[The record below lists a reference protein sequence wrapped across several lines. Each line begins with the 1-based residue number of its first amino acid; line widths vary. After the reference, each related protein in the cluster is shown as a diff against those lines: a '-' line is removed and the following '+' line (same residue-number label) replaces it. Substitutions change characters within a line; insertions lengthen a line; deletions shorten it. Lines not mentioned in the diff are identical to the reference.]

1 MASLDSSGQQK
12 PDEVSFLGEISDEDS
27 SESGDEF
34 DNEQSDVKET
44 SSQGYVKSGLTSTV
58 ISESELARTGL
69 DNAEVKVPSEITNR
83 PGTSNAEGCSDSST
97 TMDNSKCGEGKASAE
112 DEKLKSDT
120 CTSCIESTL
129 EWPETSTFDSELS
142 TTNQNPEEME
152 EDVSSAQTS
161 KAVQSVSVTENEA
174 SSASAGLSATNVE
187 TAQYREIKD
196 SSLCSDASKSSTD
209 LEIAD
214 VEANDSTQGDC
225 NSEKGGCGDD
235 KGCVSGEVLPLE
247 GSVTDRKVSTPESKE
262 VDVSEEKSNTYPSSE
277 NNVDVKNGD
286 VEMKGSE
293 VIDHGSSDVP
303 MNENT
308 GKSESVSKEKSNPVG
323 ELKKEGALE
332 ENEVQENDMD
342 HSTPEEGILN
352 HQEGEEEDK
361 EEEHENVDTEQN
373 KTAEEKQPDSEK
385 TASGDDIKKDEES
398 DTHEKL
404 KLGIQSQETGES

>member
-1 MASLDSSGQQK
+1 MTSLDSSGQQK

-44 SSQGYVKSGLTSTV
+44 SSQGYVKSGLISTV

-83 PGTSNAEGCSDSST
+83 PGTSNAEHCSDSST
-97 TMDNSKCGEGKASAE
+97 TMDDSKCGEGKASAE

-129 EWPETSTFDSELS
+129 ECPETSTFDSELS

-161 KAVQSVSVTENEA
+161 KVQSASVTENEA

-293 VIDHGSSDVP
+293 VIDHGNSDVP

-308 GKSESVSKEKSNPVG
+308 DKSESVSKEKSNPVG
-323 ELKKEGALE
+323 ELKKEDALE

-352 HQEGEEEDK
+352 HQEGEEQDK

-373 KTAEEKQPDSEK
+373 KTAEEKQPDSER
-385 TASGDDIKKDEES
+385 TASGDDIQKDEES
-398 DTHEKL
+398 DTQEKL